1 MIDTS
6 FDLRTDASG
15 DADTYS
21 PTMRRYH
28 RLLWSKRLPGGAHD
42 HGQEELDERNPEVA
56 AGSVESERRSLD
68 R

>member
-1 MIDTS
+1 MATS
-6 FDLRTDASG
+6 HGQGGVDERGVLQADARLASRDQAE
-15 DADTYS
+15 DA
-21 PTMRRYH
+21 
-28 RLLWSKRLPGGAHD
+28 GAAHD